1 MGAQLA
7 GAFLAVLSFCI
18 LLEVPKKH
26 MVKAGAV
33 GTICWLVYLLL
44 IRQEFT
50 VIMATFL
57 ASLVISVLGHI
68 GARVFKAPVT
78 VFLIPGIFPLVP
90 GASIY
95 RCVAYLI
102 QSDTQLANYYLTEAI
117 QISGAIALAIFITDS
132 IFKVWQ
138 KGKRKRQHIAEIKNR
153 EHKR

>member
-7 GAFLAVLSFCI
+7 GAFLAVLSFGI

-26 MVKAGAV
+26 MLKAGAV
-33 GTICWLVYLLL
+33 GTTCWLVYLLL

-102 QSDTQLANYYLTEAI
+102 QSDMQLANHYLTEAI

-138 KGKRKRQHIAEIKNR
+138 KGKRRRALIKA
-153 EHKR
+153 KTADS